1 MGALASREGGAHAL
15 RLGVICGFAADLS
28 PPPAQAR
35 PPLRSPGRSAAAR
48 ALVSSCG
55 VLVRQSVPLHGLD
68 GELLFMSGVVHALE
82 PSRVVSSDGRGA
94 PGASAEVSDDHMA
107 TLLTDLVLPRPKREA
122 PVSNRRAHSVPR
134 VRARW

>member
-1 MGALASREGGAHAL
+1 MGALASAEGGAHAL

-94 PGASAEVSDDHMA
+94 PGASADASDDHVVALLTGLVCGEAQMA
-107 TLLTDLVLPRPKREA
+107 TCGQRQPRTREA
-122 PVSNRRAHSVPR
+122 
-134 VRARW
+134 